1 MSLISVTAFNYFTA
15 QGDTWS
21 LPYSLG
27 PPHMEKD
34 KNESNVACFD
44 CCYHPA
50 AIRQMDINKRFRDSL
65 VITAIEGVE
74 EAYKRQKQDVSSKY
88 MGLIFFLIDHC
99 YS

>member
-1 MSLISVTAFNYFTA
+1 MFLVCISFLSLHIYHNHYPPILILLP

-50 AIRQMDINKRFRDSL
+50 AIGQMGINKRFRDSL

-74 EAYKRQKQDVSSKY
+74 EAYRRQKQDVSN
-88 MGLIFFLIDHC
+88 
-99 YS
+99 

>member
-1 MSLISVTAFNYFTA
+1 MKFYFSLPVL

-34 KNESNVACFD
+34 KSESNVACFD

-50 AIRQMDINKRFRDSL
+50 AIRQMQINRRFRDSL

-74 EAYKRQKQDVSSKY
+74 EAYKRQKQDVSIDCTGS
-88 MGLIFFLIDHC
+88 FLFRIV
-99 YS
+99 YYRE